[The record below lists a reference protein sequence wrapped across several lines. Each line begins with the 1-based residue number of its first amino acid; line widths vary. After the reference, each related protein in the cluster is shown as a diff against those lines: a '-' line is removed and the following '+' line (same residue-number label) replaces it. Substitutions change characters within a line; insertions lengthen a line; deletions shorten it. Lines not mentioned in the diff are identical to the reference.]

1 MSADAPNP
9 EWAATRELLRDT
21 EWPTP
26 VKPGM
31 YRGWTYDQYAA
42 LPAVR
47 SSDLKG
53 FARSPLHAHYAMTHP
68 QESAAMLLGQAL
80 HVALLEPDLFERTY
94 VAAPALDRRTV
105 AGKATWAEF
114 QAENGHRIVLK
125 ADEMDHCRA
134 LADAALQHPIAG
146 PLLAAPGVNEASLV
160 WHDDAHMLA
169 CKARLDRLC
178 EYEGYS
184 TIVDVK
190 SARDASP
197 RGFATDAARFGY
209 HCQAA
214 WYLRGADALAPL
226 PRRFVFVV
234 VEKEPPHAVACYE
247 LDEPFLAAG
256 RAECDR
262 ALVAYRNAQESGV
275 WPGYPARI
283 STLYAP
289 SWLKS
294 PETQEDTL

>member
-1 MSADAPNP
+1 MGAALAP
-9 EWAATRELLRDT
+9 

-47 SSDLKG
+47 SSDLRG
-53 FARSPLHAHYAMTHP
+53 FARSPAHARHAMTHP
-68 QESAAMLLGQAL
+68 AESAAMLLGQAL
-80 HVALLEPDLFERTY
+80 HVALLEPSDFERTY

-105 AGKATWAEF
+105 AGKAAWSDF
-114 QAENGHRIVLK
+114 QAANGHRIVLK
-125 ADEMDHCRA
+125 AEEMDHCRA

-160 WHDDAHMLA
+160 WHDAERMLA

-178 EYEGYS
+178 TYEGYS

-197 RGFATDAARFGY
+197 RGFAADAARFGY
-209 HCQAA
+209 HVQAA
-214 WYLRGADALAPL
+214 HYLAGADALAPVA
-226 PRRFVFVV
+226 RRFVFLVI
-234 VEKEPPHAVACYE
+234 EKDPPHAVACYE
-247 LDEPFLAAG
+247 LDEMFLAAG
-256 RAECDR
+256 RAER
-262 ALVAYRNAQESGV
+262 ESALVAYRNAQEAGV
-275 WPGYPARI
+275 WNGYPTRI

-294 PETQEDTL
+294 PESIEEETF

>member
-1 MSADAPNP
+1 MSAPVANA
-9 EWAATRELLRDT
+9 EWTATRELLGA

-31 YRGWTYDQYAA
+31 YRGWTYDRYAA

-53 FARSPLHAHYAMTHP
+53 FARSPAHARYAMTHP
-68 QESAAMLLGQAL
+68 AESAAMLLGQAL
-80 HVALLEPDLFERTY
+80 HVALLEPQLFERQY
-94 VAAPALDRRTV
+94 VAAPVLDKRTV

-114 QAENGHRIVLK
+114 QAANGHRIVLK
-125 ADEMDHCRA
+125 ADEMDQCRA

-197 RGFATDAARFGY
+197 RGFAADAARFGY
-209 HCQAA
+209 ATQAA
-214 WYLRGADALAPL
+214 FYLAGADALAPL
-226 PRRFVFVV
+226 PRRFIFLVI
-234 VEKEPPHAVACYE
+234 EKDPPYAVACYE
-247 LDEPFLAAG
+247 LDEGFLEAG
-256 RAECDR
+256 RAAVRD
-262 ALVAYRNAQESGV
+262 AMTQYANAQESGV
-275 WPGYPARI
+275 WSGYPARVT
-283 STLYAP
+283 TLYAP
-289 SWLKS
+289 SWLRTS
-294 PETQEDTL
+294 ESDNDTL